1 MVHCPAIMLANL
13 KAKWA
18 ADLASMPSWFHLE
31 FVRQLLRDR
40 VPTGIDASDHG
51 KLVAQMWLVNWCDQ
65 ANADPHK
72 LHNLVKA
79 LNACYERSLVFT
91 TRFANEYSFASFK
104 ARELGLELISDLRM
118 MPGHE
123 SQVHVIRHAT
133 TGKETVCGQLWL
145 PHDAEDAHPLLVV
158 KVEWTPSGA
167 TTTDVMM
174 NDAREE
180 AAIDAMVLF
189 KEFGFVHQQNP
200 RITNGTFQT
209 DMIHLIR
216 QSAIMRPRVQSA
228 AIADDFG
235 TGTY

>member
-40 VPTGIDASDHG
+40 APTGIDASDHG

-65 ANADPHK
+65 SSTDPFK
-72 LHNLVKA
+72 LYNLVNA
-79 LNACYERSLVFT
+79 LDACYERSLVST
-91 TRFANEYSFASFK
+91 TRFSNDYSFASFK
-104 ARELGLELISDLRM
+104 ARELGLGLISDLRM

-145 PHDAEDAHPLLVV
+145 PHDAEDAHPLLAV
-158 KVEWTPSGA
+158 KVEWTSPGA
-167 TTTDVMM
+167 TTTDIMM
-174 NDAREE
+174 NAEREE
-180 AAIDAMVLF
+180 AAIDAMVVF
-189 KEFGFVHQQNP
+189 KEFGFIYQQTP
-200 RITNGTFQT
+200 RIISGESKT

-216 QSAIMRPRVQSA
+216 QAAIMRPRARSVISN
-228 AIADDFG
+228 DFG